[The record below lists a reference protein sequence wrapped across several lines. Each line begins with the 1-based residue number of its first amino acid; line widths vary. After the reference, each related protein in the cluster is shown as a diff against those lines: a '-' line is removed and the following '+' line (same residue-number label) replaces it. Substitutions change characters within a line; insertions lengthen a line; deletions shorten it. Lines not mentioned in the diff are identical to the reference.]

1 MVQGYFVQK
10 PTLDVTEIVSSYEHL
25 KYVSQHD
32 KRKNGKI
39 ANIEKYLQK
48 SHTVFVDSHI
58 NEVYEVLKADK
69 KTHFVPVLAR
79 DMTPLGIIKDAD
91 IKAYIYSNYGKALL
105 YNLTQGSLEK
115 NYLTLWQ
122 KHKSHAPHRKNLE
135 NLRV

>member
-91 IKAYIYSNYGKALL
+91 IKAYIYSMAKPFCIILHKEALKRL
-105 YNLTQGSLEK
+105 SRIVAELTSMTPSK
-115 NYLTLWQ
+115 R
-122 KHKSHAPHRKNLE
+122 S
-135 NLRV
+135 